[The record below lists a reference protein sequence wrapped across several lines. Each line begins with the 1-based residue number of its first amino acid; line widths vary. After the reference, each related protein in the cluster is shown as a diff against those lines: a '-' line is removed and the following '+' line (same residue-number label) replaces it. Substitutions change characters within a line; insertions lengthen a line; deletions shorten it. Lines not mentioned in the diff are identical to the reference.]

1 MPFSVQ
7 LGLFLALCCSIVAS
21 LGFLF
26 KQKGAVGAPAVEWR
40 HPVKSTVAL
49 FSNKWWTLGIL
60 VAMASWGFHVAALA
74 LAPISLVQ
82 SVIAGGLA
90 LLTVIADRVF
100 GLQVTRRE
108 WIGVIITA
116 AGLALLAATLGD
128 TGKSAHNEWQPEGLA
143 LYCGALTVGSLI
155 AMFIVRGDGGH
166 AGPVLGLAAGL
177 QWGASDVSIKA
188 LSGRLGDLG
197 PFVLFHQ
204 LALVILLLSLVGL
217 VVSARS
223 LQLGP
228 AVAVIAI
235 TSAAANVSTIAS
247 GPIVFG
253 EPLPDSPGALA
264 LRIVA
269 FALVCLAAALTPGPS
284 DAPPDDQIQPAGN
297 APAGT
302 SPA

>member
-1 MPFSVQ
+1 VPFSVQ
-7 LGLFLALCCSIVAS
+7 LGLVLALLCSVVAS

-26 KQKGAVGAPAVEWR
+26 KQKGAVDAPAVEWR
-40 HPVKSTVAL
+40 HPVRSSVAL

-60 VAMASWGFHVAALA
+60 VAMGAWVFHVAALA

-90 LLTVIADRVF
+90 LLTVIASRVF
-100 GLQVTRRE
+100 NLEVSRRE
-108 WIGVIITA
+108 WVGVAVTA

-128 TGKSAHNEWQPEGLA
+128 TGNSAHGDWEVGPLA
-143 LYCGALTVGSLI
+143 IYCGVLTVASGI
-155 AMFIVRGDGGH
+155 ACLLVVGDPAH
-166 AGPVLGLAAGL
+166 TGPALGLAAGL
-177 QWGASDVSIKA
+177 LWGASDVAIKA
-188 LSGRLGDLG
+188 LSGRLDDLG
-197 PFVLFHQ
+197 GLVLAHP
-204 LALVILLLSLVGL
+204 LALIILVLSLIGL

-235 TSAAANVSTIAS
+235 TSAAANVTTIAS

-253 EPLPDSPGALA
+253 EPLPDSGGGVA

-269 FALVCLAAALTPGPS
+269 FTLVCLAAALMPGPS
-284 DAPPDDQIQPAGN
+284 EPQPQPK
-297 APAGT
+297 PA
-302 SPA
+302 

>member
-1 MPFSVQ
+1 MPVSVQ
-7 LGLFLALCCSIVAS
+7 LGLALALGCSVVAS

-26 KQKGAVGAPAVEWR
+26 KQKGAAGAPPVEWR
-40 HPVKSTVAL
+40 HPVQSTIAL

-60 VAMASWGFHVAALA
+60 VAMGAWGLHVAALA

-100 GLQVTRRE
+100 GFEITRRE
-108 WIGVIITA
+108 WIGVGVTA

-128 TGKSAHNEWQPEGLA
+128 TGKSAHDEWDVGPLA
-143 LYCGALTVGSLI
+143 LYCGGLTIGSLI
-155 AMFIVRGDGGH
+155 AVLSVRGDPGH
-166 AGPVLGLAAGL
+166 TGPVLGLAAGL
-177 QWGASDVSIKA
+177 LWGASDVAIKA
-188 LSGRLGDLG
+188 LSGRLDDIGGL
-197 PFVLFHQ
+197 VLLHP
-204 LALVILLLSLVGL
+204 LALVILLLSLIGL

-235 TSAAANVSTIAS
+235 TSAAANVVTIAS

-253 EPLPDSPGALA
+253 EPLPDSSGGVA
-264 LRIVA
+264 LRITA

-284 DAPPDDQIQPAGN
+284 EPPLRAEPAR
-297 APAGT
+297 
-302 SPA
+302 